1 MGLSDRM
8 YSLGMDLAGLL
19 HLLGID
25 GCSLIKVGYS
35 MSACNEEGC
44 GLLADS

>member
-1 MGLSDRM
+1 MDLPDRV

-19 HLLGID
+19 HLIAID
-25 GCSLIKVGYS
+25 DVGLNKVGYS
-35 MSACNEEGC
+35 SSARIEEWC